1 MGQLA
6 RGTVEHVP
14 EIRSRQIRGIPNRVG
29 DPQALMP
36 LTIAVWP
43 EDNQWVSEVV
53 EFDIASCGDS
63 ADEATDQAV
72 DAVLSYLNTLEDLGE
87 RDQALARRSVPV
99 YYGPPD
105 TLPMAGLPR
114 DVYERAGLQIRT
126 VSLPLSEQSHGH

>member
-1 MGQLA
+1 
-6 RGTVEHVP
+6 
-14 EIRSRQIRGIPNRVG
+14 
-29 DPQALMP
+29 MP

-43 EDNQWVSEVV
+43 EDDQWVSEVV
-53 EFDIASCGDS
+53 EFDIGSCGDS
-63 ADEATDQAV
+63 AEEATDQAV